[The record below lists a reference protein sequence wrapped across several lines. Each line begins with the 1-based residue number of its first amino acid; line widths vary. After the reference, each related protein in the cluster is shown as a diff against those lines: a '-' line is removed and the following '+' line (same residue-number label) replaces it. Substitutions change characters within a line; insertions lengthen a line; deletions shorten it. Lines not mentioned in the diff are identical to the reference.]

1 MAWQRGKA
9 YGQDLRDRVLA
20 ADGSIA
26 QVAERF
32 AVSESYVARVR
43 SKRRRLGEVC
53 AGAQRNHMPP
63 RLSGLETALAAQVAQ
78 EPDQTLLQLCA
89 WAQREHSVRVGVTTM
104 HKALARLGLS
114 FKKRPYTPASSNARM

>member
-1 MAWQRGKA
+1 MAWQRARA

-32 AVSESYVARVR
+32 SVSESYVARVR
-43 SKRRRLGEVC
+43 SKHRRLGEVC
-53 AGAQRNHMPP
+53 AGAQRNHVPA
-63 RLSGLETALAAQVAQ
+63 RLSGLETALATQVAQ
-78 EPDQTLLQLCA
+78 GPDQTMLQLCV
-89 WAQREHSVRVGVTTM
+89 WVQREHSVRVGVTAM
-104 HKALARLGLS
+104 HKTLARLGLS